1 MRVYVHSKMNIPK
14 SYILNVWIICYCSIM
29 KLDHSQ
35 KKKERKHCQSK
46 KKNGG
51 NTFSASEIQRIEEI
65 SNI

>member
-1 MRVYVHSKMNIPK
+1 MNYLLLQYNETRSQSKEK
-14 SYILNVWIICYCSIM
+14 GKKTLSI
-29 KLDHSQ
+29 
-35 KKKERKHCQSK
+35 K